1 MATKKQL
8 AALAKARAARRRGI
22 TRRGTTTR
30 RCRITRKRTGFEID
44 REKIKTSIYNTSKSM
59 WTALKDFSAYLA
71 KTGIKLIKNTSMA
84 AISTIQGQSGRLAYI
99 KLLMNQIM
107 TSLDEMEASPSIE
120 KITKL
125 SKNANMLVALTK
137 LEEEDNKDLPKR
149 FLREVY
155 NVPDEIE
162 KIRKKIT
169 VV

>member
-8 AALAKARAARRRGI
+8 AALAKARAARRRVS
-22 TRRGTTTR
+22 TRRTTTR

-44 REKIKTSIYNTSKSM
+44 KEKLKTNIYNTSKSM
-59 WTALKDFSAYLA
+59 WTALKDFTAYLA
-71 KTGIKLIKNTSMA
+71 KTGVKLLKNTSIA

-107 TSLDEMEASPSIE
+107 TSLDEIEEAPTIE

-155 NVPDEIE
+155 NVPEEIE
-162 KIRKKIT
+162 KIRKKI
-169 VV
+169 VVV

>member
-8 AALAKARAARRRGI
+8 AALAKARAARRRVS
-22 TRRGTTTR
+22 TRRGTTR

>member
-8 AALAKARAARRRGI
+8 AALAKARAARRRVS
-22 TRRGTTTR
+22 TRRTTTR

-44 REKIKTSIYNTSKSM
+44 REKLKTSIYNTSKSM

-162 KIRKKIT
+162 KIRKKI
-169 VV
+169 VVV

>member
-8 AALAKARAARRRGI
+8 AALAKARAARRRVS
-22 TRRGTTTR
+22 TRRGTIR